1 MFLNVKLGKE
11 FELGSPSR
19 RVEIAAEMFN
29 PFNWGDFQQY
39 NYRGA
44 NQEWN
49 PNFLEGRSRQSA
61 SAVQL
66 TTRFTF

>member
-1 MFLNVKLGKE
+1 MFLNIKLGKE
-11 FELGSPSR
+11 FELFGPGR
-19 RVEIAAEMFN
+19 RLEVSVEIFN
-29 PFNWGDFQQY
+29 PLNWGDFQQY

-61 SAVQL
+61 QAFQL
-66 TTRFTF
+66 YTRFTF